1 MEVRASN
8 ADRLSLQCRDE
19 IANRG
24 ERRLVGDVRRMGR
37 DRELDRPVAGI
48 VAAQLRSD
56 FAQLTDKD
64 FLHLR
69 MEMGL
74 GLLNEDQLDYRRLH
88 RSTEAA
94 VRSEEHTSELQSLMR
109 ISYAVFC
116 LKKKIQAELN

>member
-1 MEVRASN
+1 
-8 ADRLSLQCRDE
+8 
-19 IANRG
+19 
-24 ERRLVGDVRRMGR
+24 MGR
-37 DRELDRPVAGI
+37 YRELDRPVAGI

-94 VRSEEHTSELQSLMR
+94 VEADDLEQDHQQVADAQ
-109 ISYAVFC
+109 AVIGFGQVDMEIGRASC
-116 LKKKIQAELN
+116 REGVGQYVKI

>member
-74 GLLNEDQLDYRRLH
+74 GLLNEDQLDYRSLH

-94 VRSEEHTSELQSLMR
+94 VEADELELDHQQVDRKSTRLTSSH
-109 ISYAVFC
+109 
-116 LKKKIQAELN
+116 

>member
-1 MEVRASN
+1 
-8 ADRLSLQCRDE
+8 
-19 IANRG
+19 
-24 ERRLVGDVRRMGR
+24 MGR
-37 DRELDRPVAGI
+37 YRELDRPVAGI

-88 RSTEAA
+88 RSTDVAVEADDLEQDHQQVADAQA
-94 VRSEEHTSELQSLMR
+94 VIAFGQVDMVIALVSELVVVTEQSSL
-109 ISYAVFC
+109 
-116 LKKKIQAELN
+116 AERRVR